1 MPREN
6 IENSSKAK
14 EKVAEQTL
22 QIGDYETPIVVYI
35 SYRVLS
41 KETATTTATLF
52 QLQYRYAGF
61 IFYLAAVLHPLGAV
75 HYYVDFGVGSS
86 TSDVACHNLN
96 FVHNACRIVTR
107 PVNSLSASNG
117 SLLSVLL

>member
-1 MPREN
+1 MTTKHQLWYIYL
-6 IENSSKAK
+6 IECFHKK
-14 EKVAEQTL
+14 L
-22 QIGDYETPIVVYI
+22 Q
-35 SYRVLS
+35 
-41 KETATTTATLF
+41 
-52 QLQYRYAGF
+52 QLQQPFFNYRYAGF